1 MKAKIVII
9 GGGAMGASVAFH
21 AAAKCDPLTAPVV
34 LVEKDA
40 LGSGSSGRASAV
52 IHQGYADRA
61 LAGMARDALKVYAG
75 IKSATG
81 RSVGYQRTGVVV
93 LARPGAEARATFQEQ
108 VAMQRSL
115 GIDVRAV
122 EAAEIRALCPGIEV
136 ADDAF
141 GAFERQGGY
150 IDARRTIGTLATLA
164 RDRGAVTRLGQ
175 GEPELLVENGRA
187 VGVRTAEGECRAEHV
202 VLTVGPWTPRLLAH
216 YGANWPL
223 RVVRVREQFFG
234 MPPATAQLDQD
245 ALEGDNEME
254 MRFQPDPLDTAA
266 AAHPVLIDHGLDL
279 IARCEPTQGRTR
291 VGRLSFEHG
300 TELERP
306 EALGDEHDPK
316 FERDV
321 REHLVQRL
329 PVYRDLPQ
337 LGSRESWITLTPD
350 ERPIV
355 GAVEEV
361 PGLWVVTGFSGNDF
375 QLAPSIGE
383 GLVQMMLG
391 EPVSAF
397 DVDFLSPRRFR

>member
-136 ADDAF
+136 PDDSF

-254 MRFQPDPLDTAA
+254 MRCQPDP
-266 AAHPVLIDHGLDL
+266 
-279 IARCEPTQGRTR
+279 
-291 VGRLSFEHG
+291 
-300 TELERP
+300 
-306 EALGDEHDPK
+306 
-316 FERDV
+316 
-321 REHLVQRL
+321 
-329 PVYRDLPQ
+329 
-337 LGSRESWITLTPD
+337 
-350 ERPIV
+350 
-355 GAVEEV
+355 
-361 PGLWVVTGFSGNDF
+361 
-375 QLAPSIGE
+375 
-383 GLVQMMLG
+383 
-391 EPVSAF
+391 
-397 DVDFLSPRRFR
+397 